1 VSQEASVQGDLF
13 AFDSPLLTEVR
24 GERSLMAFP
33 FFALSK
39 TKWTKPLEYK
49 TDAVSIEIVCTPKGV
64 ATIYDKEVLLYIAS
78 LMVAKLDAGEQ
89 VSQDFYFT
97 AHDLFRVTGVSGSSR
112 SYTRLSDALERL
124 QGTQIKTNI
133 EAGGEGQ
140 AGFFSWLSDAQ
151 LHYTKTSKGDKRLK
165 AIKVRLCDWLFR
177 AIQRDRRVLDY
188 DPTYFQLGP
197 IERRL
202 YEVARSACGHGPIEV
217 ELEEL
222 RLQTAIKAHS
232 HFRYEVKRVADENS
246 IPGFL
251 FDLHRAEA
259 AGATRAKECGRDQ
272 REDYAEVTASE
283 RLISPLLPPANMS
296 WLWHRNGRPKHETW
310 SLKARTSVVES
321 TNGRANGHRK
331 HEY

>member
-1 VSQEASVQGDLF
+1 MSQEASIQGDLF

-49 TDAVSIEIVCTPKGV
+49 TEAVSIEIVCTPKGV

-165 AIKVRLCDWLFR
+165 AIKVRLCDWLYR
-177 AIQRDRRVLDY
+177 AILRDRRVLDY

-222 RLQTAIKAHS
+222 RLQTGYQSSLK
-232 HFRYEVKRVADENS
+232 HFRYELKRIADESS

-251 FDLHRAEA
+251 FDLVDRAA
-259 AGATRAKECGRDQ
+259 TAGATRSRKNAG
-272 REDYAEVTASE
+272 AASVK
-283 RLISPLLPPANMS
+283 ITPKLLLQSA
-296 WLWHRNGRPKHETW
+296 
-310 SLKARTSVVES
+310 
-321 TNGRANGHRK
+321 
-331 HEY
+331 

>member
-1 VSQEASVQGDLF
+1 MSQDVAIQGDLF

-49 TDAVSIEIVCTPKGV
+49 TESVSIEIVCTPKGV
-64 ATIYDKEVLLYIAS
+64 ATIYDKEVLLYVAS

-97 AHDLFRVTGVSGSSR
+97 AHDLFRVTGVSGSAR
-112 SYTRLSDALERL
+112 SYSRLSDALERL

-140 AGFFSWLSDAQ
+140 SGFFSWLSDAQ
-151 LHYTKTSKGDKRLK
+151 LHYTKTAKGDKRLK
-165 AIKVRLCDWLFR
+165 AIKVRLCDWLYR
-177 AIQRDRRVLDY
+177 AILRDRRVLDY

-202 YEVARSACGHGPIEV
+202 YEVARSACGHEPIEV

-222 RLQTAIKAHS
+222 RLQTGYQSSLK
-232 HFRYEVKRVADENS
+232 HFRYELKRIADEG
-246 IPGFL
+246 IVPGFSFEL
-251 FDLHRAEA
+251 VDSAATSGTSRPRRN
-259 AGATRAKECGRDQ
+259 AGA
-272 REDYAEVTASE
+272 ASVKITP
-283 RLISPLLPPANMS
+283 RTLLQHA
-296 WLWHRNGRPKHETW
+296 
-310 SLKARTSVVES
+310 
-321 TNGRANGHRK
+321 
-331 HEY
+331 

>member
-1 VSQEASVQGDLF
+1 MSQEASIQGDLF

-49 TDAVSIEIVCTPKGV
+49 TEAVSIEIVCTPKGV

-165 AIKVRLCDWLFR
+165 AIKVRLCDWLYR
-177 AIQRDRRVLDY
+177 AILRDRRVLDY

-222 RLQTAIKAHS
+222 RLQTGYQSSLK
-232 HFRYEVKRVADENS
+232 HFRYELKRIADESS

-251 FDLHRAEA
+251 FDLVDRAET
-259 AGATRAKECGRDQ
+259 AGATRSRKNAG
-272 REDYAEVTASE
+272 AASVK
-283 RLISPLLPPANMS
+283 ITPKLLLQNA
-296 WLWHRNGRPKHETW
+296 
-310 SLKARTSVVES
+310 
-321 TNGRANGHRK
+321 
-331 HEY
+331 